1 MNTRTP
7 RMYVLV
13 RKDLSETYR
22 CVQGTHAVAQ
32 YALEQSDLFRVW
44 GNQTIVFLGVS
55 NLLALRAWNEK
66 LIAAGKH
73 FSVFREPDLDGQETA
88 IACFDLGDIFKDL
101 HLV

>member
-1 MNTRTP
+1 
-7 RMYVLV
+7 MYVLV
-13 RKDLSETYR
+13 RKDLAETYR
-22 CVQGTHAVAQ
+22 CVQGCHAVSQ
-32 YALEQSDLFRVW
+32 FALEHSGLFSIW

-66 LIAAGKH
+66 LTTVGKY

-88 IACFDLGDIFKDL
+88 IACFDLGVIFKDL